1 MNKHLPILCTL
12 MCLFFFLTP
21 TSAQDFV
28 YRPKNPAF
36 GGSDFNY
43 QWLLNSANAQN
54 TIEEED
60 EEDPFGRENQ
70 LDQFTE
76 SLNRQLLNQISR
88 SLFADQFGQDGL
100 SEGTFLLGDF
110 QIEITEGLDGINITI
125 FDLAGGGQT
134 SILVPFF

>member
-1 MNKHLPILCTL
+1 MNKLLSVLCTL
-12 MCLFFFLTP
+12 WCVLFFCTP
-21 TSAQDFV
+21 IFSQDFV
-28 YRPKNPAF
+28 YRAKNPAF

-43 QWLLNSANAQN
+43 TWLLNSANAQN

-60 EEDPFGRENQ
+60 QNDPFNQDNQ

-88 SLFADQFGQDGL
+88 NLFSDQFGQNGL

-110 QIEITEGLDGINITI
+110 QIEIIEGLDGINITI

>member
-1 MNKHLPILCTL
+1 MYKHTPIILA
-12 MCLFFFLTP
+12 LFWLIVGISN

-28 YRPKNPAF
+28 YTPKNPAF

-43 QWLLNSANAQN
+43 AWLLNSANAQN
-54 TIEEED
+54 TIEEEK
-60 EEDPFGRENQ
+60 EESLLGNQNQ
-70 LDQFTE
+70 LEQFTE

-88 SLFADQFGQDGL
+88 NLFSDQFGQDGL
-100 SEGTFLLGDF
+100 TEGTFLLGDF
-110 QIEITEGLDGINITI
+110 QIEITEGLDGINIII